1 MESIHDYKMVGNR
14 SIVEQAHEVQHMA
27 RELELLKC
35 VIPDEFVIGFIIA
48 KLSPSCRGFG
58 TTLKHKRQ
66 KISVENLIASLDVE
80 EKARAKDNMEKGN
93 EGHPSANLSRETHMV
108 GTKERISLSMPSL
121 LLPSRRRRK
130 IKQSCLAS
138 LVESLATFPKSV
150 WSEQT
155 TKGKRRMSI
164 S

>member
-1 MESIHDYKMVGNR
+1 
-14 SIVEQAHEVQHMA
+14 MA

-35 VIPDEFVIGFIIA
+35 VIPDDFVAGCIIA
-48 KLSPSCRGFG
+48 KLPPSWRGFG

-66 KISVENLIASLDVE
+66 KIYVENLIASLDVE
-80 EKARAKDNMEKGN
+80 EKARAKDNIEKGN
-93 EGHPSANLSRETHMV
+93 EGHLSANLSRETHMAR
-108 GTKERISLSMPSL
+108 TKERIILSMLSL
-121 LLPSRRRRK
+121 LLPSRRRK

-150 WSEQT
+150 RSERT
-155 TKGKRRMSI
+155 TKEKRRMPI